1 MNSVSKSKVSSL
13 KSTLHTLANPKGV
26 KKQCELC
33 HKPAYLQ
40 CTKCRV
46 TFYCDTD
53 HQQADWVGIHEK
65 VCQLLIPIRTTM
77 PFHSLQADRDH
88 HCAQIQ
94 HRQELIEISRAVAQK
109 KLFEGKYQESL
120 PAAKLSLRCAMDV
133 YGPSAVQLV
142 PAYLLLAEANVGLGS
157 LAQAEEYMSQAEW
170 TVMKTPNCSHTVLHQ
185 LHRNLGRLYT
195 ATENLEGALL
205 HFANDV
211 YYASDAYGMNNIVTC
226 GGYFLMANVFIKQG
240 KMDIASSLYNEVAR
254 TWHSHLTT
262 LLKTHTEGSR
272 TLEQSFDE
280 AQQEE
285 ADQMLRAML
294 EIQESS
300 PKQDKT
306 QNALVTHCLAM
317 LWFLC
322 GSPEKALEFGRKAL
336 QSIQLVPDHNLT
348 EPIQSLMQL
357 AAETAQHHTNQAEPC
372 PSNNLPPSQLN
383 TKVES

>member
-211 YYASDAYGMNNIVTC
+211 
-226 GGYFLMANVFIKQG
+226 
-240 KMDIASSLYNEVAR
+240 AR